1 MRKDKKVRAHGE
13 GRGMWVV
20 GGGVCELWGG
30 GGMWV
35 VGRVGVGSKV
45 HLLGST
51 IESNVTARARNCEIL
66 LKSRKSFDGICTQ
79 SGWIS
84 AEK

>member
-1 MRKDKKVRAHGE
+1 
-13 GRGMWVV
+13 
-20 GGGVCELWGG
+20 
-30 GGMWV
+30 MWV